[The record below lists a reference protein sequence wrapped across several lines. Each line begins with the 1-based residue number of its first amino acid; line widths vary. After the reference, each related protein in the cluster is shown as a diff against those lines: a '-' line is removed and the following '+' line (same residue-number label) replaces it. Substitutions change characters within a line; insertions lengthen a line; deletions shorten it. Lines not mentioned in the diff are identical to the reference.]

1 MELCVFLDDEGELA
15 VKCKIV
21 ASFGKAKRLI
31 PTILAVDNQ
40 ETVTQEDMDRKVT
53 SSMES
58 ILPKI
63 RACYSRKT
71 QSIIAQARAQV
82 AQCLTAHKALAKER
96 RVGSCE
102 LTLLIQ
108 SS

>member
-1 MELCVFLDDEGELA
+1 MCVFVDDEGELA

-40 ETVTQEDMDRKVT
+40 ETVTQEDTDKKVT
-53 SSMES
+53 KSMES

-71 QSIIAQARAQV
+71 QSIIFEARTHV
-82 AQCLTAHKALAKER
+82 AQCLEVHKALAKER

-102 LTLLIQ
+102 SVLRIQ
-108 SS
+108 IA